1 MKTVT
6 PRKKRILEKPPAYR
20 TPEEIS
26 DLVYQN
32 FYSLAHGQKLTDGTS
47 VLASRLIREES
58 FGREELLAIKAI
70 IKGDE
75 PTAELSGEILGGDD
89 TLAWIESVLNPG

>member
-1 MKTVT
+1 VGNK
-6 PRKKRILEKPPAYR
+6 EG
-20 TPEEIS
+20 S
-26 DLVYQN
+26 C
-32 FYSLAHGQKLTDGTS
+32 
-47 VLASRLIREES
+47 IREES
-58 FGREELLAIKAI
+58 FGREEPLAIKAI